1 MIVIELSPKNLLKS
15 ARNLAPP
22 GTRRK
27 QGISMNTSNIEIR
40 PAIVS
45 DARRLNDYV
54 RTIFATSQHLI
65 TLPEEYRTGP
75 FRQRFWIAGKATNP
89 YEICLLAV
97 SGKEIVGMI
106 DSWTD
111 RRARV
116 KHVTTFAMSVHPD
129 WRKQG
134 IGEHLLGSFLGWVRE
149 NKRLEKV
156 ELHVHADNKAALS
169 LYERLGFKTEG
180 RREQAIRYGKNHFV
194 DDILMA
200 YWPNS
205 SNVENS
211 KI

>member
-1 MIVIELSPKNLLKS
+1 
-15 ARNLAPP
+15 
-22 GTRRK
+22 
-27 QGISMNTSNIEIR
+27 MNMSKIEIR

-45 DARRLNDYV
+45 DAKRLNDYI
-54 RTIFATSQHLI
+54 RTIFSTSDHLV
-65 TLPEEYRTGP
+65 TLPDEYRTSP
-75 FRQRFWIAGKATNP
+75 LKQRFWIAGKATNP
-89 YEICLLAV
+89 HETCLVAV

-116 KHVTTFAMSVHPD
+116 RHVTTFAMSVHPD

-134 IGEHLLGSFLGWVRE
+134 VGAKLLDQFIAWVRE
-149 NKRLEKV
+149 NDRLQKI
-156 ELHVHADNKAALS
+156 ELHVHADNNGAIA
-169 LYERLGFKTEG
+169 LYERFGFKTEG
-180 RREQAIRYGKNHFV
+180 RRERSVRYGKNRFV

-211 KI
+211 EGGGMNE